1 MYQTQTDKG
10 KLIKVYRNTCMT
22 KYILIINKGLTD
34 TTVITRPMWFLV
46 WFLAE
51 TTNDELATWQKYL
64 FSFPNIICKCQP

>member
-34 TTVITRPMWFLV
+34 TTVITRPMWFL
-46 WFLAE
+46 AE

-64 FSFPNIICKCQP
+64 FSFPNIICSTLVYI